1 MTKIVAK
8 TQPHFLVVT
17 FPAQGH
23 INPAFQFAKQLIRLG
38 VKVTFATTISACNK
52 ISKAGRLPES
62 FNFAFFSDGFDD
74 GYKPMVDDTSVYL
87 TEIRNRGTK
96 SLKET
101 ILSNAEN
108 GTPVTC
114 LVYTLLLPWAAKVAS
129 ELNVPS
135 AMLWIQPASVLR
147 VYYYYF
153 HGYKEL
159 IGDDCTEPSW
169 SIQLP
174 GLPLLKIRDLPSFCN
189 PANTY
194 NFALPLFKEE
204 LDMLDSKEKPTVL
217 MNSFD
222 ALEDDA
228 LKEIDGKLKMV
239 AVGPLIPSAFLD
251 GKDPSDKSF
260 GGDLFEKTKD
270 YVEWMNT
277 KPEGSIVYI
286 SFGSIIML
294 SKKQKEAMAHGLLAS
309 GRPFLWV
316 IRDKDGDRKGEKTE
330 EEDEELSC
338 MEELEQLG
346 LIVPWC
352 SQLEVLSHPA
362 LGCFVTHCGWNS
374 TLESIACGVP
384 VVAFPHWT
392 DQSTNAKL
400 LEDAWG
406 TGVRVTTN
414 EDGVVEG
421 EEIRRCV
428 EMVMGGH
435 ERGITMR
442 KNAKKW
448 KDLARETMKEGGS
461 SYMNLKAFVEEV
473 DGGSSQDKLVMISSK
488 EMNNLESK
496 LESVIRVS

>member
-1 MTKIVAK
+1 
-8 TQPHFLVVT
+8 
-17 FPAQGH
+17 
-23 INPAFQFAKQLIRLG
+23 
-38 VKVTFATTISACNK
+38 
-52 ISKAGRLPES
+52 
-62 FNFAFFSDGFDD
+62 
-74 GYKPMVDDTSVYL
+74 
-87 TEIRNRGTK
+87 
-96 SLKET
+96 SLKDT

-114 LVYTLLLPWAAKVAS
+114 LVYTLLLPWAAEVARG
-129 ELNVPS
+129 LNVRS

-153 HGYKEL
+153 NGYKEL

-174 GLPLLKIRDLPSFCN
+174 GLPQLKIRDLPSFCN
-189 PANTY
+189 PSNTY
-194 NFALPLFKEE
+194 SFALPLFKEQFDILE
-204 LDMLDSKEKPTVL
+204 LEDKPTIFV
-217 MNSFD
+217 NSFD
-222 ALEDDA
+222 ALEEEA
-228 LKEIDGKLKMV
+228 LQEIEGKLKLLYSFMYKELIGDDCTEPSWSIKLPGLPQLKIRDLPSFCNPSNTYSFALPLFKEQFDTLELEDKPKIFVNSFDALEEEALQEIEGKLKLV

-260 GGDLFEKTKD
+260 GGDLFKKTKD

-277 KPEGSIVYI
+277 KPKGSIVYI
-286 SFGSIIML
+286 SFGSLIML
-294 SKKQKEAMAHGLLAS
+294 SKEQKEAMAHALLES

-316 IRDKDGDRKGEKTE
+316 IREKDG
-330 EEDEELSC
+330 EEDEEMSR
-338 MEELEQLG
+338 MDELEQLG

-352 SQLEVLSHPA
+352 SQLEVLSHPS

-374 TLESIACGVP
+374 TLESISCGVP

-400 LEDAWG
+400 IEDVWG
-406 TGVRVTTN
+406 TGVRVTSN

-435 ERGITMR
+435 ERGVTMR
-442 KNAKKW
+442 QNAKKW
-448 KDLARETMKEGGS
+448 KDLAREVTKEGGS
-461 SYMNLKAFVEEV
+461 SYTNLKAFVEQV
-473 DGGSSQDKLVMISSK
+473 GSSTNDKVVNFMSK
-488 EMNNLESK
+488 EVQALEAK
-496 LESVIRVS
+496 LEF

>member
-1 MTKIVAK
+1 MTKLIPQ

-23 INPAFQFAKQLIRLG
+23 INPAFEFAKRLIRLG
-38 VKVTFATTISACNK
+38 VKVTFATTVSTHNK
-52 ISKAGRLPES
+52 IRKAGQLPEG
-62 FNFAFFSDGFDD
+62 FDFAVFSDGFDD
-74 GYKPMVDDTSVYL
+74 GYKPMVDDTTVYL
-87 TEIRNRGTK
+87 TQLRSRGTQ

-114 LVYTLLLPWAAKVAS
+114 LVYTLLLPWAAEVARA
-129 ELNVPS
+129 LNVRS

-169 SIQLP
+169 SIKLP

-189 PANTY
+189 PSNIY
-194 NFALPLFKEE
+194 DFALPLFKEQF
-204 LDMLDSKEKPTVL
+204 DALDSEEKPTIFV
-217 MNSFD
+217 NSFD
-222 ALEDDA
+222 ALEEEA
-228 LKEIDGKLKMV
+228 LKEIDGKLKMI

-270 YVEWMNT
+270 YVEWMDT
-277 KPEGSIVYI
+277 QPEGSIVYI

-294 SKKQKEAMAHGLLAS
+294 SKKQKEAMAHALLEC
-309 GRPFLWV
+309 GKPFLWV
-316 IRDKDGDRKGEKTE
+316 IREKDGE
-330 EEDEELSC
+330 EEEELSR
-338 MEELEQLG
+338 MDELEQLG

-352 SQLEVLSHPA
+352 SQLEVLSHPS

-374 TLESIACGVP
+374 TLESITCGVP

-400 LEDAWG
+400 IEDVWG
-406 TGVRVTTN
+406 TGVRVTSN

-435 ERGITMR
+435 ERGVTMR

-448 KDLARETMKEGGS
+448 KDLAREVMKEGGS

-473 DGGSSQDKLVMISSK
+473 RSSTHDKVVRISSK
-488 EMNNLESK
+488 EVKALEAK
-496 LESVIRVS
+496 LESVI

>member
-1 MTKIVAK
+1 MTKLMAQ
-8 TQPHFLVVT
+8 THPHILVFT

-23 INPAFQFAKQLIRLG
+23 INPAFQFTKRLIRLG
-38 VKVTFATTISACNK
+38 VKVTFATTISAYNK
-52 ISKAGRLPES
+52 ITKAGQIPDS
-62 FNFAFFSDGFDD
+62 FNFSVFSDGFDD
-74 GYKPMVDDTSVYL
+74 GYKPMVDDTTTYL
-87 TEIRNRGTK
+87 TQLRNRGTQ

-114 LVYTLLLPWAAKVAS
+114 LVYTLLLPWAAKVARD
-129 ELNVPS
+129 LNVPS
-135 AMLWIQPASVLR
+135 ALLWIQPASVLR

-153 HGYKEL
+153 NGYDKL
-159 IGDDCTEPSW
+159 IGDECNEPSW
-169 SIQLP
+169 SIELP
-174 GLPLLKIRDLPSFCN
+174 GLPLLKSRDLPSFCQ
-189 PANTY
+189 PSNTY
-194 NFALPLFKEE
+194 NFALPLFKEQLE
-204 LDMLDSKEKPTVL
+204 LLVLEDQPTILV
-217 MNSFD
+217 NSFD
-222 ALEDDA
+222 ALEEEA

-251 GKDPSDKSF
+251 GKDPSDKCF
-260 GGDLFEKTKD
+260 GGDLFERTKE
-270 YVEWMNT
+270 YIEWMNT

-309 GRPFLWV
+309 RRPFLWV
-316 IRDKDGDRKGEKTE
+316 IRDKDGDVKE
-330 EEDEELSC
+330 EEEELSC
-338 MEELEQLG
+338 MAELEQLG

-352 SQLEVLSHPA
+352 SQLEVLSHPS

-400 LEDAWG
+400 LEDVWG
-406 TGVRVTTN
+406 TGTRVTAN

-421 EEIRRCV
+421 EEIRRCI

-435 ERGITMR
+435 GGVTMR

-448 KDLARETMKEGGS
+448 KGLAREVMKEGGS
-461 SYMNLKAFVEEV
+461 SYMNLKAFVEQV
-473 DGGSSQDKLVMISSK
+473 DGSSTLDKMVMMSSK
-488 EMNNLESK
+488 EVKDLESK
-496 LESVIRVS
+496 LESVI